1 MENKIYVNGKSVI
14 IPQCLINK
22 KKGKVSSE
30 IQMTSENLCV
40 PVVIS
45 GCKGY
50 IINNTNI
57 NELKKLFGR
66 SLYNT
71 YFLNGTY
78 IYKKKDY
85 PTKILPAYKHKFN
98 YVFMTKD
105 SLVDVNSKQLE
116 NILIYAGINLED
128 NEHKFLF
135 TNDLSKAKAIKISE
149 LHNFYNGDMNTIFE
163 KVRIL

>member
-30 IQMTSENLCV
+30 IQMAPENLCV

-50 IINNTNI
+50 IINNTHI

-66 SLYNT
+66 SLYNI

-105 SLVDVNSKQLE
+105 SLVDVNSKHLTFCK
-116 NILIYAGINLED
+116 LTALR
-128 NEHKFLF
+128 FLSRDHDYRKSHF
-135 TNDLSKAKAIKISE
+135 TFWHGYYPRFCAIKC
-149 LHNFYNGDMNTIFE
+149 H
-163 KVRIL
+163 